1 VESEF
6 LFSVDWLDVGL
17 PSLQITDRVAQLLSM
32 IKSQKEITK
41 TKHELSKFKEMNFF
55 DSRLLYY
62 DQPTPFQ

>member
-1 VESEF
+1 
-6 LFSVDWLDVGL
+6 
-17 PSLQITDRVAQLLSM
+17 M